1 MCGLKR
7 SDQDNWLNW
16 CLIVAKH
23 FRTNVLDFFAYDP
36 GQSGFEQDFD
46 ILYTQMISF
55 NLQRCSKRTD
65 CGQVKLEKLQFQAY
79 NTTLEFQIQEVSIKF
94 MYFLV
99 LNVNRNHVIE
109 ITWSLS
115 YVELT
120 PALRNYLSDYD
131 FIFTPR
137 WRTPL

>member
-1 MCGLKR
+1 M
-7 SDQDNWLNW
+7 
-16 CLIVAKH
+16 AKH

-99 LNVNRNHVIE
+99 QNVNRKNHVIE
-109 ITWSLS
+109 NCIEIIAAESRWVMSNWHQLYEIICLITILFLHQG
-115 YVELT
+115 Y
-120 PALRNYLSDYD
+120 
-131 FIFTPR
+131 
-137 WRTPL
+137 